1 MYKLKVLFILIL
13 ILFSSNSFGQWSIV
27 AEDIDEE
34 LICMAKNIYF
44 EAGNQPL
51 AGKLSVA
58 FVTINRVVSSQF
70 PDSVCDVIY
79 QAEYRNNY
87 MGNEVPIIDRCQFSW
102 FCDGKSDTPT
112 DSYTWLQ
119 SMEVARE
126 ILEVNNYQ
134 SRMILID
141 NTEGALWYHA
151 DYVKPNWSNYLQE
164 IVTIENHIFYK

>member
-1 MYKLKVLFILIL
+1 MYKLKALFTLIF

-27 AEDIDEE
+27 ASDIDEE

-79 QAEYRNNY
+79 QAEYRKNY
-87 MGNEVPIIDRCQFSW
+87 MGNEVPIIGRCQFSW

-112 DSYTWLQ
+112 DSYTWVQ

-126 ILEVNNYQ
+126 ILEINNFQ

-141 NTEGALWYHA
+141 ITEGALWYHA
-151 DYVKPNWSNYLQE
+151 DYVKPDWCNYLQR
-164 IVTIENHIFYK
+164 IITIENHIFYK